1 MIRRG
6 RGFARPMPP
15 SYKGATMHVRAL
27 FLSWSVAASLLACA
41 AEPGAAQSAGSTAD
55 TSSTGADAPTSGE
68 PPGTHTEPDA
78 SSGGASSTVGGTG
91 ETDTST
97 SGADAGTDTSTGS
110 SSTSDAS
117 SGDASSTGDGAGL
130 GPEAQA
136 AMAALMAAVDGVTY
150 PSESDYPWTVVG
162 LADAAPVSEANVKDV
177 IAGVY
182 VPHKG
187 EAGLADRA
195 IEVKTLA
202 QLFDPLTVPQDWWT
216 DDEFMRAEDYTKI
229 RDVLA
234 AELTNIQVFRIGEQS
249 GNILQGAIDVYV
261 LGEVAGG
268 DLVGMWTVS
277 VET

>member
-1 MIRRG
+1 MQ
-6 RGFARPMPP
+6 
-15 SYKGATMHVRAL
+15 VRAL

-55 TSSTGADAPTSGE
+55 TSSTGAEAPTSGG
-68 PPGTHTEPDA
+68 PPGTHTEPEA
-78 SSGGASSTVGGTG
+78 SSGGASTDVSSTVGGTG

-117 SGDASSTGDGAGL
+117 SGDVSSGDASSTGDGAGL
-130 GPEAQA
+130 GPEAQG